1 MKTTRF
7 EGPAG
12 RLVARTS
19 LRGRSLLRHPLLNK
33 GTAFSAEERRA
44 FGLEGLLPHRVTSID
59 RQIERVYKSAM
70 GKHTPIERYNALAEL
85 QDRNETLFY
94 RLLLAHTED
103 LAPIVY
109 TPTVGEACQR
119 YSRIFRRGRGVWIT
133 PEHRGRMAEVLMNAV
148 EEDVR
153 LIVVTDNERILGLG
167 DQGAGGIGIPIGK
180 LALYT
185 MGAGIHPSKTLPVSL
200 DVGTDNAELL
210 EDELYIGYRHR
221 RLRGAEYDALVD
233 EFVNAVKKCFPHA
246 LLQWEDFK
254 KGNAFDLLDRYRD
267 QLCSFN
273 DDIQG
278 TAAVAL
284 AGVMAACR
292 AKGEPIAKQRVLILG
307 AGAAGIGIATQ
318 IRDAMKRGGLDGHD
332 LKAAIALVDTKGL
345 LVEGRKESEKHK
357 LEFAW
362 PADLA
367 ASIPEAERNDLP
379 AIVAKL
385 GPTVLIG
392 TSAQPGVFD
401 ESVVK
406 PMLKHTDRPVI
417 FPLSNPTSLSEATP
431 ADLVKWTDGKVLM
444 ATGSPFDAVE
454 HGGREHRASQAN
466 NVYIFPGV
474 GLGALVAEA
483 TRVTD
488 SMFTVAAQTLADLV
502 SEADLAKGALFPPL
516 TQLREVSLRIAVA
529 VVKEVNSLGLG
540 TPVPEADIVKAV
552 EDAMW
557 YPDYPT
563 IAGE

>member
-1 MKTTRF
+1 
-7 EGPAG
+7 
-12 RLVARTS
+12 
-19 LRGRSLLRHPLLNK
+19 LRHPLLNK
-33 GTAFSAEERRA
+33 GTAFTAEERRA

-119 YSRIFRRGRGVWIT
+119 YSRIFRRGRGVWVT
-133 PEHRGRMAEVLMNAV
+133 PEHKGRIAEVLMNAV
-148 EEDVR
+148 DGEIR

-200 DVGTDNAELL
+200 DVGTDNTELL
-210 EDELYIGYRHR
+210 EDELYIGWRQR

-254 KGNAFDLLDRYRD
+254 KGNAFDLLDRYRE
-267 QLCSFN
+267 QICSFN

-318 IRDAMKRGGLDGHD
+318 IRDAMKRGGLEGND

-367 ASIPEAERNDLP
+367 AAVPEADRNNLP
-379 AIVAKL
+379 AVVAKL
-385 GPTVLIG
+385 GITVLIG

-401 ESVVK
+401 KAVVE
-406 PMLKHTDRPVI
+406 PMLKHTARPVI
-417 FPLSNPTSLSEATP
+417 FPLSNPTSLSEAMP
-431 ADLVKWTDGKVLM
+431 SDLVEWTNGGVLM
-444 ATGSPFDAVE
+444 ATGSPFDPVQHKGKE
-454 HGGREHRASQAN
+454 YRASQAN

-516 TQLREVSLRIAVA
+516 TQLRDVSARIAVA

-540 TPVPEADIVKAV
+540 TPIAEGDIVKAV

-563 IAGE
+563 IASE

>member
-1 MKTTRF
+1 M
-7 EGPAG
+7 
-12 RLVARTS
+12 
-19 LRGRSLLRHPLLNK
+19 RHPLLNK
-33 GTAFSAEERRA
+33 GTAFTAEERRA

-94 RLLLAHTED
+94 RLLLEHTED

-119 YSRIFRRGRGVWIT
+119 YSRIFRRGRGVWVT
-133 PEHRGRMAEVLMNAV
+133 PEHKGRIAEVLTNAV
-148 EEDVR
+148 EDEIR

-185 MGAGIHPSKTLPVSL
+185 MGAGIHPSKTLAVSL

-210 EDELYIGYRHR
+210 EDELYIGWRHR
-221 RLRGAEYDALVD
+221 RLRGAEYEALVD
-233 EFVNAVKKCFPHA
+233 EFVTAVQGCFPHA

-267 QLCSFN
+267 RLCSFN

-292 AKGEPIAKQRVLILG
+292 AKGESIAKQRVLILG

-318 IRDAMKRGGLDGHD
+318 IRDAMKRGGLAGDE

-362 PADLA
+362 PAHLA
-367 ASIPEAERNDLP
+367 ASIPEADRNNLP

-385 GPTVLIG
+385 GRTVLIG

-401 ESVVK
+401 KGVVE
-406 PMLKHTDRPVI
+406 PMLKHTARPVI
-417 FPLSNPTSLSEATP
+417 FPLSNPTSLSEAMP
-431 ADLVKWTDGKVLM
+431 SDLVEWTDGGVLM
-444 ATGSPFDAVE
+444 ATGSPFDPVQHKGKE
-454 HGGREHRASQAN
+454 YRASQAN

-516 TQLREVSLRIAVA
+516 TQLREVSARIAVA

-540 TPVPEADIVKAV
+540 TPIAEGDIVKAV
-552 EDAMW
+552 DDAMW
-557 YPDYPT
+557 YPDYPA
-563 IAGE
+563 IASE

>member
-1 MKTTRF
+1 MT
-7 EGPAG
+7 
-12 RLVARTS
+12 ARTE
-19 LRGRSLLRHPLLNK
+19 LRGRALLRHPLLNK
-33 GTAFSAEERRA
+33 GTAFTAVERRA
-44 FGLEGLLPHRVTSID
+44 LGLEGLLPHKVTSID
-59 RQIERVYKSAM
+59 DQIERVYRAVM
-70 GKHTPIERYNALAEL
+70 GKESPIERYNALAEL

-103 LAPIVY
+103 LTPIVY

-119 YSRIFRRGRGVWIT
+119 YSRIFRRGRGIWIT
-133 PEHRGRMAEVLMNAV
+133 PEHKGRIADVLSNSIHGD
-148 EEDVR
+148 DVR

-185 MGAGIHPSKTLPVSL
+185 MAAGIHPSQTLPVSL

-210 EDELYIGYRHR
+210 GDDLYIGWRNR
-221 RLRGAEYDALVD
+221 RLRGPEYEALVD
-233 EFVNAVKKCFPHA
+233 EFVNAVKERCPRA

-254 KGNAFDLLDRYRD
+254 KANAFDLLDRYRAA
-267 QLCSFN
+267 LPSFN

-292 AKGEPIAKQRVLILG
+292 VKGEPIAKQRILILG

-318 IRDAMKRGGLDGHD
+318 IRDAMKRGGLDGHA
-332 LKAAIALVDTKGL
+332 LKGAIALVDTKGL

-362 PADLA
+362 PAELA
-367 ASIPEAERNDLP
+367 AAIPEASRNDLT

-385 GPTVLIG
+385 APTVLIG

-401 ESVVK
+401 KAVVDA
-406 PMLKHTDRPVI
+406 MVNHTKRPVI

-431 ADLVKWTDGKVLM
+431 ADLFEWTNGGALV
-444 ATGSPFDAVE
+444 ATGSPFDAVK
-454 HGGREHRASQAN
+454 HNGKEHRASQAN

-483 TRVTD
+483 TAVTD

-502 SEADLAKGALFPPL
+502 SEADLARGSLFPPL
-516 TQLREVSLRIAVA
+516 TELRPVTARIAAA
-529 VVKEVNSLGLG
+529 VVKEARNLGLG
-540 TPVPEADIVKAV
+540 RAIADADIPAAI

-557 YPDYPT
+557 YPDYPA
-563 IAGE
+563 IVGDG

>member
-1 MKTTRF
+1 M
-7 EGPAG
+7 
-12 RLVARTS
+12 
-19 LRGRSLLRHPLLNK
+19 RHPLLNK
-33 GTAFSAEERRA
+33 GTAFTAEERRA

-70 GKHTPIERYNALAEL
+70 GKESPIERYNALAEL

-94 RLLLAHTED
+94 RLLLERTED

-133 PEHRGRMAEVLMNAV
+133 PEHKGRMAQVLMNSV
-148 EEDVR
+148 EEDIR

-200 DVGTDNAELL
+200 DVGTDNEELL
-210 EDELYIGYRHR
+210 ADELYIGWRNK
-221 RLRGAEYDALVD
+221 RLRGAEYDALVE
-233 EFVNAVKKCFPHA
+233 EFVNAVKTCFPHA

-267 QLCSFN
+267 QICSFN

-318 IRDAMKRGGLDGHD
+318 IRDAMKRGGLEGHD

-367 ASIPEAERNDLP
+367 AAIPESERNDLP

-401 ESVVK
+401 KAVVE
-406 PMLKHTDRPVI
+406 PMLKHTPRPVI
-417 FPLSNPTSLSEATP
+417 FPLSNPTSLSEAVP
-431 ADLVKWTDGKVLM
+431 ADLVKWTNGGVLV
-444 ATGSPFDAVE
+444 ATGSPFDAVQ
-454 HGGREHRASQAN
+454 HNGREHRASQAN

-516 TQLREVSLRIAVA
+516 TQLRDVSSRIAVA
-529 VVKEVNSLGLG
+529 VVKEVNNLGLG
-540 TPVPEADIVKAV
+540 TPVAEGDIVQAV
-552 EDAMW
+552 ENAMW
-557 YPDYPT
+557 FPDYPT
-563 IAGE
+563 IAGEG

>member
-1 MKTTRF
+1 
-7 EGPAG
+7 
-12 RLVARTS
+12 
-19 LRGRSLLRHPLLNK
+19 LRHPLLNK
-33 GTAFSAEERRA
+33 GTAFTAEERRA

-59 RQIERVYKSAM
+59 RQLERVYKSAM
-70 GKHTPIERYNALAEL
+70 GKESPIERYNALAEL

-94 RLLLAHTED
+94 RLLLERTED

-133 PEHRGRMAEVLMNAV
+133 PEHKGRMAEVLMNAV
-148 EEDVR
+148 EEEIR

-210 EDELYIGYRHR
+210 EDELYIGWRNK

-233 EFVNAVKKCFPHA
+233 EFVTAVKKCFPHA

-254 KGNAFDLLDRYRD
+254 KGNAFDLLDRYRE

-292 AKGEPIAKQRVLILG
+292 AKGETIAKQRVLILG

-318 IRDAMKRGGLDGHD
+318 IRDAMKRGGLEGHA

-367 ASIPEAERNDLP
+367 ASIPEADRSNLS
-379 AIVAKL
+379 AVVAKL

-401 ESVVK
+401 KSVVE
-406 PMLKHTDRPVI
+406 PMLKHTARPVI

-431 ADLVKWTDGKVLM
+431 AELVEWTNGGVLM
-444 ATGSPFDAVE
+444 ATGSPFDPVQHKGKE
-454 HGGREHRASQAN
+454 YRASQAN

-516 TQLREVSLRIAVA
+516 TQLRDVSARIAVA
-529 VVKEVNSLGLG
+529 VVKEVNNLGLG
-540 TPVPEADIVKAV
+540 KGIPEADIVQAV
-552 EDAMW
+552 DDAMW

-563 IAGE
+563 IAAE